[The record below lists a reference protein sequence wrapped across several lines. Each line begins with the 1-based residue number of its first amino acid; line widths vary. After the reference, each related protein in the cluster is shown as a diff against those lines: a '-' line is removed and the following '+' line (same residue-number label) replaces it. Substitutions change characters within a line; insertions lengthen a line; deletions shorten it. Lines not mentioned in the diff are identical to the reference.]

1 LAVSSWKARCFW
13 LNLHTFLYVLGRDRL
28 GAADHT
34 REAVAGA
41 PTDQAAGLEKLS
53 ASDRRAW
60 EDAVSTYAAGLSNLD
75 AVFDAEMVD
84 VTSALSR
91 SGGPTAPLPALP
103 ATVRSALERAAP
115 LYRRIWWPAHQK
127 ANETWVGAMRPLV
140 DRHGPS
146 ILTFITRA
154 YAARWPE
161 HGHPINVAAYSNWA
175 GAYSTRG
182 NAPGG
187 RRLTRSTS
195 RRITRWESGATEPSP
210 HCALPYWFRAF
221 TGKGRCGSAARPSG
235 GWQ

>member
-75 AVFDAEMVD
+75 AVLDAEMVD

-187 RRLTRSTS
+187 RRLTRSPS
-195 RRITRWESGATEPSP
+195 RRVTR
-210 HCALPYWFRAF
+210 
-221 TGKGRCGSAARPSG
+221 
-235 GWQ
+235 